1 MTTTRKPDE
10 SAMGN
15 GATAPDTPAAGAA
28 GRVPGKH
35 RSWETTEGVIRAP
48 NRSMMWA
55 MGLTDKDINAPFVGV
70 ASTHNEVT
78 PCNSGIAPLVEEVKR
93 GVFAARGTPFT
104 FGTITVSDAISMGTE
119 GMKGSLVSREVIADS
134 IETVCFAE
142 RFDGLVAVA
151 GCDKSLPGAMMAM
164 ARLNLPSIFIYG
176 GSILPGNWRGRDI
189 QIQTVFEA
197 VGQRQAGL
205 IDDDELRAIEVHA
218 CPGPGACGGMFTA
231 NTMSSIGEALGL
243 SLPGSA
249 SEPAVDQRKLASS
262 RRAGEA
268 VLNLLRE
275 DIRPSDILTKE
286 AFENAVALVVSMGG
300 STNSTL
306 HLPAIAHEVN
316 VELTL
321 KDIHDISMR
330 TPLLADMK
338 PGGRYLMFDLDR
350 VGGVPVVMKRL
361 LEAGLLHGDCM
372 TVTGKTVEENLEDWP
387 DFGDTN
393 VVKTV
398 DAPLSSTG
406 GLVSLF
412 GNLAPEGCILKV
424 AGHQFGARW
433 SGTAKVFNQEEQVM
447 DALRRRE
454 IVAGDVVVI
463 RYEGPK
469 GGPGMREML
478 SVTGALVGQGLGEKV
493 FLITDGR
500 FSGASHGSMIGH
512 VGPEAAVGWAD
523 SRRAGRRRHRDRSRQ
538 LRTERQAQRRRD
550 SRPAGDVGTPAASLQ
565 IRRPR
570 QVHQARP
577 SRRPG
582 GCNGLTAPT
591 GFRFSPCR
599 YPDPLGRSKN
609 LSPGGITTGGLPRC
623 DRWSRPHPTSRG
635 PRRAPQTGWRPSPG
649 PGL

>member
-1 MTTTRKPDE
+1 MTTTPKQDE
-10 SAMGN
+10 TATTN
-15 GATAPDTPAAGAA
+15 GTTADR
-28 GRVPGKH
+28 RVAGKH

-48 NRSMMWA
+48 NRAMMWA

-142 RFDGLVAVA
+142 RFDGVVAVA

-164 ARLNLPSIFIYG
+164 ARLNLPSVFIYG

-268 VLNLLRE
+268 VLDLLRQ
-275 DIRPSDILTKE
+275 DIRPSDILTRE

-300 STNSTL
+300 STNSAL
-306 HLPAIAHEVN
+306 HLPAIAHEVG

-361 LEAGLLHGDCM
+361 LEAGLLHG
-372 TVTGKTVEENLEDWP
+372 GLP
-387 DFGDTN
+387 DRDRQ
-393 VVKTV
+393 
-398 DAPLSSTG
+398 DG
-406 GLVSLF
+406 G
-412 GNLAPEGCILKV
+412 GEPTRLAGLWRHERRQDGRGTAQQDRRTRCPVRQPGAAGVHFEGRRTPV
-424 AGHQFGARW
+424 RGAMVRQGQGFQPGRAGHGRA
-433 SGTAKVFNQEEQVM
+433 A
-447 DALRRRE
+447 A
-454 IVAGDVVVI
+454 AGY
-463 RYEGPK
+463 R
-469 GGPGMREML
+469 
-478 SVTGALVGQGLGEKV
+478 
-493 FLITDGR
+493 
-500 FSGASHGSMIGH
+500 
-512 VGPEAAVGWAD
+512 
-523 SRRAGRRRHRDRSRQ
+523 GRRRC
-538 LRTERQAQRRRD
+538 
-550 SRPAGDVGTPAASLQ
+550 G
-565 IRRPR
+565 
-570 QVHQARP
+570 
-577 SRRPG
+577 
-582 GCNGLTAPT
+582 
-591 GFRFSPCR
+591 
-599 YPDPLGRSKN
+599 DPL
-609 LSPGGITTGGLPRC
+609 
-623 DRWSRPHPTSRG
+623 
-635 PRRAPQTGWRPSPG
+635 
-649 PGL
+649 